1 MKCTGKEWDHCRV
14 EKMGCIGCYYD
25 EITEDEYVRTDN
37 GYIFT
42 VDKERKVLQALRFL
56 DMQYGNIVKHSKNA
70 IELIVEKDVVRYKVN
85 KLGSSKIAEVKKYR
99 SARSGEEYLGVE
111 GFGLEQIEILELMTK
126 EKFKQESFEIKYRE
140 DIENE

>member
-99 SARSGEEYLGVE
+99 SARSGEEY
-111 GFGLEQIEILELMTK
+111 
-126 EKFKQESFEIKYRE
+126 
-140 DIENE
+140 